1 MADAKKKWANFI
13 SESIWEK
20 SSASE
25 ESDGSDDQRNL
36 SISSHSSDS
45 SKIKAGSRNSTEM
58 SKNSQD
64 FVQKKLTPNI
74 LFLYC

>member
-45 SKIKAGSRNSTEM
+45 SEIKAGSRNSTEM

-64 FVQKKLTPNI
+64 FVQKNLTPNI